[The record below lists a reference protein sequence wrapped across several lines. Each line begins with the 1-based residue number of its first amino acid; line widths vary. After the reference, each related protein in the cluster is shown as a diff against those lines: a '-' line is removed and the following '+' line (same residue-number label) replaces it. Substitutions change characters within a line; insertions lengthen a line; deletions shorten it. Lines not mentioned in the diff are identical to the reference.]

1 MSITD
6 KLCQD
11 GQIATYI
18 LRINKDCI
26 NSPAEVNPK
35 GTSVTAEGKKRTSAS
50 VAKAYGYCIFVCE
63 YFNGLV
69 CHWNLHIFLKKYLKK
84 RYEFHSVC
92 CSLNVML
99 SRFKM
104 EIHLYHTF
112 HMCLLLLKQI
122 CAHFLNG

>member
-11 GQIATYI
+11 GQIAPYI

-50 VAKAYGYCIFVCE
+50 VAKAYGYCIFFV
-63 YFNGLV
+63 NTLTGL
-69 CHWNLHIFLKKYLKK
+69 
-84 RYEFHSVC
+84 
-92 CSLNVML
+92 
-99 SRFKM
+99 
-104 EIHLYHTF
+104 
-112 HMCLLLLKQI
+112 
-122 CAHFLNG
+122 CATGIYTSFSKST